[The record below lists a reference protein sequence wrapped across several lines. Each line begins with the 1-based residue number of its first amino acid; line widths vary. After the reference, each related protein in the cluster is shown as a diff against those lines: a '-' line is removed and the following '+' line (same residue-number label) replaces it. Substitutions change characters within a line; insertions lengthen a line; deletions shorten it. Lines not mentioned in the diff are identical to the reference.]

1 MDYMSIFVLE
11 SLVVAAADAA
21 AASAVVRL
29 PLKYISEHGR
39 VGRQEVLVY
48 FEKSILD
55 L

>member
-11 SLVVAAADAA
+11 SLVVAAAA
-21 AASAVVRL
+21 AASVAVRL
-29 PLKYISEHGR
+29 PLEYISEHGR

>member
-1 MDYMSIFVLE
+1 MDYMSIFILE
-11 SLVVAAADAA
+11 SLVAVAAAAA
-21 AASAVVRL
+21 AIAAVRL